1 MAYDPYAPCPCG
13 SGKKLKFCC
22 QAIADDMERINRLIE
37 DNQLRAAAKQLEA
50 LDKRHP
56 SMEWIT
62 TTRALVMIESHET
75 LPARDLLK
83 QWLSAHPDSD
93 FATVLYALAALHADG
108 YDAAKKPI
116 QRAYQKGARKFPGI
130 ISGLAQTVAAVM
142 MSREQPMAARENLSL
157 SLRFAHEDDRQ
168 AVFMRLLELD
178 NAEDIYYPQRSM
190 HPLPVVEVPAEF
202 DKDYKRAIKLAMIG
216 CWDTAAEHFTAL
228 AEKLPDVG
236 ELHQAAGLCW
246 AWDGSGLRAAPELHR
261 AAQTLSDVAVAVECE
276 TLGQLFDLAE
286 TTDVIKILAHDAGI
300 SSVARLLTILDDQ
313 SNLVRVPLPAERP
326 DERLRPAAIYQVLD
340 RPRLHDSDVDS
351 LSLESVPNVSAQVVI
366 FDAQGDRPARLVI
379 NGMSGAAFDAAL
391 DQLKA
396 LGGELLTWSAEPL
409 DDVDDLPR
417 ELELFIW
424 QWSLPPKT
432 PLSKRQA
439 LEREQWRRILDDRWL
454 HQPLAA
460 LGGTSPTEAAK
471 DPAQRIKVTAA
482 VYVLDAISERH
493 RHSLDV
499 PAMLL
504 KLGLEPLPK
513 LTLSDD
519 VGPNSLSLMQLHR
532 LEISSLT
539 DAQLSAVVNRA
550 LLTHHDAFLRPVLE
564 EGLRRTN
571 CIPEQD
577 LPRTYQSLVD
587 VHAQHGKLA
596 DALGWINAARDRLVS
611 SSARFEDQWQWD
623 LRELMLRLTTP
634 TDPALPSLIR
644 KFAVYYSPKL
654 PQLRSYLEVILE
666 EAGVASPWDSGG
678 IITPDMAASGSMS
691 GGVWTPEAETATAG
705 GGKLWLPGQ

>member
-1 MAYDPYAPCPCG
+1 MAYDPYSPCPCG

-50 LDKRHP
+50 VDKRHP
-56 SMEWIT
+56 GMEWIT
-62 TTRALVMIESHET
+62 TTRALVMIESHES

-93 FATVLYALAALHADG
+93 FATVLYALAELQTDG

-116 QRAYQKGARKFPGI
+116 QRAYQKGARKFPAI

-157 SLRFAHEDDRQ
+157 SLRFAHEDERQ
-168 AVFMRLLELD
+168 TIFMRLLELD
-178 NAEDIYYPQRSM
+178 HAEDIYYPQRSM

-216 CWDTAAEHFTAL
+216 CGDTAAEHFTAL
-228 AEKLPDVG
+228 AEKLPDIG
-236 ELHQAAGLCW
+236 ELRQSAGLCW
-246 AWDGSGLRAAPELHR
+246 AWDGSGLRAAPEFHL
-261 AAQTLSDVAVAVECE
+261 AAQKLSDFSVAVECE

-286 TTDVIKILAHDAGI
+286 TTDVIKVMAHDAEI
-300 SSVARLLTILDDQ
+300 SSVSRLLTILDDQ
-313 SNLVRVPLPAERP
+313 SHFVRVPLPAERP
-326 DERLRPAAIYQVLD
+326 DEGLRPTAIYQLLD
-340 RPRLHDSDVDS
+340 RPQLREDDVES
-351 LSLESVPNVSAQVVI
+351 LSLESVPNVSAQAVI
-366 FDAQGDRPARLVI
+366 FDAQGERSARLVI
-379 NGMSGAAFDAAL
+379 SGMAGAVFDAAL
-391 DQLKA
+391 DQLKS
-396 LGGELLTWSAEPL
+396 LGGELLTWSPEQP

-417 ELELFIW
+417 ELELFLW
-424 QWSLPPKT
+424 KWSFPPKT
-432 PLSKRQA
+432 PLGKRQA

-454 HQPLAA
+454 NQPQAA
-460 LGGTSPTEAAK
+460 LGGKSPAEAAK
-471 DPAQRIKVTAA
+471 DPAQRIAATAA
-482 VYVLDAISERH
+482 VYVLDAISERQ

-499 PAMLL
+499 AAMMS

-513 LTLSDD
+513 MTLSDD
-519 VGPNSLSLMQLHR
+519 DGLNLLSLMQLHR
-532 LEISSLT
+532 LEISALN

-550 LLTHHDAFLRPVLE
+550 MLTHHDAFLRPVLE
-564 EGLRRTN
+564 EGLRRGN

-577 LPRTYQSLVD
+577 LPRAYQTLVD
-587 VHAQHGKLA
+587 LHAQHGNLA

-611 SSARFEDQWQWD
+611 QSARFEDQWQWD

-634 TDPALPSLIR
+634 TDPALSALVK

-678 IITPDMAASGSMS
+678 IITPDMASSGTSA